1 MEIKMLR
8 KLRLDGLRAE
18 LSLVQELLRQSL
30 DAGDPVG
37 ELQYEHRRNII
48 TKEIKELEETVT
60 TSASVTLFFG
70 GRPVLGSK
78 GIAAEFAGGALEKF
92 QDLVT
97 KTFAKAEIG
106 QLGKRGPIPQKNNTQ
121 LMVTEL
127 ARGSF
132 GFVLDE
138 MSDQTELQETVLKLM
153 VDEVTKIV
161 EKTGSPNESDFEE
174 IIDSLDS
181 RTLLGLKDFFA
192 ILDNNEATIRI
203 VDDERDF
210 ILDKDAVHRGRLRTE
225 ATSIEEKED
234 FKSGEILGFLPEHK
248 KFELKTADKE
258 IIYGSVTNE
267 AAEQYKAMVSEGFD
281 IVGRHWKIKLTVR
294 TVKPLN
300 RSPKEVYRL
309 IEFLSEIKDDV

>member
-1 MEIKMLR
+1 MLR

-18 LSLVQELLRQSL
+18 LSLVQELLRQSH

-37 ELQYEHRRNII
+37 ELQYEHRENIL
-48 TKEIKELEETVT
+48 TKEIEELEKTLT

-92 QDLVT
+92 QNLVT

-106 QLGKRGPIPQKNNTQ
+106 QLGKRGPVPQKDNTQ

-138 MSDQTELQETVLKLM
+138 MSDQTALQETVLKLM
-153 VDEVTKIV
+153 VDEVAKIV
-161 EKTGSPNESDFEE
+161 EKTGSPNEPDFEE
-174 IIDSLDS
+174 IIDFLDQ

-203 VDDERDF
+203 VNDERDY
-210 ILDKDAVHRGRLRTE
+210 ILDQDAVHRGRLRTE
-225 ATSIEEKED
+225 ATSIEEKEA
-234 FKSGEILGFLPEHK
+234 FESGEILGFLPEHK

-258 IIYGSVTNE
+258 IIYGSVTKE
-267 AAEQYKAMVSEGFD
+267 AAEQYKTMFSDGID
-281 IVGRHWKIKLTVR
+281 IVGRRWQVKLTVR

-300 RSPKEVYRL
+300 RQPREVYRL
-309 IEFLSEIKDDV
+309 IEFLSEIKDDI

>member
-1 MEIKMLR
+1 MLR

-106 QLGKRGPIPQKNNTQ
+106 QLGKR
-121 LMVTEL
+121 
-127 ARGSF
+127 AC
-132 GFVLDE
+132 
-138 MSDQTELQETVLKLM
+138 
-153 VDEVTKIV
+153 
-161 EKTGSPNESDFEE
+161 
-174 IIDSLDS
+174 S
-181 RTLLGLKDFFA
+181 RFFW
-192 ILDNNEATIRI
+192 
-203 VDDERDF
+203 F
-210 ILDKDAVHRGRLRTE
+210 
-225 ATSIEEKED
+225 
-234 FKSGEILGFLPEHK
+234 
-248 KFELKTADKE
+248 
-258 IIYGSVTNE
+258 
-267 AAEQYKAMVSEGFD
+267 
-281 IVGRHWKIKLTVR
+281 
-294 TVKPLN
+294 
-300 RSPKEVYRL
+300 RSR
-309 IEFLSEIKDDV
+309 